1 MDTIAQ
7 SAAMTTIATSDFA
20 PTAAAAAAGKGPT
33 AKKTLGPKKKEVPT
47 WPIQCKKCLQYVH
60 DLETFYKHM
69 VDHWS
74 DDNICPMCGKEK
86 AVKKEHDKVRT
97 SRNNFRTHL
106 MLHTGEMPFTC
117 KFCASGFR
125 QKSHMENHIKKNH
138 SDGKVRSPTNAHRLG
153 AGAKFK
159 H

>member
-1 MDTIAQ
+1 MC
-7 SAAMTTIATSDFA
+7 DF
-20 PTAAAAAAGKGPT
+20 
-33 AKKTLGPKKKEVPT
+33 
-47 WPIQCKKCLQYVH
+47 
-60 DLETFYKHM
+60 
-69 VDHWS
+69 WS
-74 DDNICPMCGKEK
+74 DDNICAMCGKEK

-138 SDGKVRSPTNAHRLG
+138 SDGKVSSPTNARRLG
-153 AGAKFK
+153 GQIQPSKSHDSGKRWHFSICSDITGILLSIL
-159 H
+159 